1 MRQIPI
7 LKVTRNSLFMRDFL
21 YTNNPTFYAR
31 SRNWTNQKYTCE
43 LRIINKEDPLSF
55 WFRTAS
61 SFLTSFFFTFWSR
74 KKASQEY
81 HQVLAEKI
89 QAIKRTK
96 WGQLFARFTETY
108 PELFWEFRELND
120 RNNTDSTSF
129 QTLGKQVE
137 IEMFKLEWILT
148 EKMLKQEK
156 GLDKVI
162 DSFYT
167 IVYLFFPRFSEVE

>member
-1 MRQIPI
+1 MRQILI
-7 LKVTRNSLFMRDFL
+7 LKATRNSLFMRDFL
-21 YTNNPTFYAR
+21 YTNNPTFYAS

-61 SFLTSFFFTFWSR
+61 SFLT
-74 KKASQEY
+74 
-81 HQVLAEKI
+81 I
-89 QAIKRTK
+89 QKTK
-96 WGQLFARFTETY
+96 WGQLFARFAEAS
-108 PELFWEFRELND
+108 PEIFWKFRELND
-120 RNNTDSTSF
+120 RSNTDSTSF

>member
-1 MRQIPI
+1 MQAQEIEQIKNI
-7 LKVTRNSLFMRDFL
+7 LANCESSTKKIPYLSDLEQHPAFWPLFSSLSL
-21 YTNNPTFYAR
+21 E
-31 SRNWTNQKYTCE
+31 QKE
-43 LRIINKEDPLSF
+43 EVKNIIKTYIE
-55 WFRTAS
+55 
-61 SFLTSFFFTFWSR
+61 
-74 KKASQEY
+74 
-81 HQVLAEKI
+81 EKI

>member
-1 MRQIPI
+1 MVGLYRMQAQEIEQIKNI
-7 LKVTRNSLFMRDFL
+7 LANCESSTKKIPYLSDLEQHPAFWPLFSSLSLEQKEEVRDIIKGYL
-21 YTNNPTFYAR
+21 EEKLQTI
-31 SRNWTNQKYTCE
+31 QK
-43 LRIINKEDPLSF
+43 
-55 WFRTAS
+55 
-61 SFLTSFFFTFWSR
+61 
-74 KKASQEY
+74 
-81 HQVLAEKI
+81 
-89 QAIKRTK
+89 TK
-96 WGQLFARFTETY
+96 WGQLFARFAEAS
-108 PELFWEFRELND
+108 PEIFWKFRELND
-120 RNNTDSTSF
+120 RSNTDSTSF